1 MTDDPLAAV
10 EQADAIYLAALATYH
25 AATENQTRWYDLMRG
40 ARDPAGR
47 ARLAGAIEAL
57 GLTTLD
63 EALAV
68 APRLDEART
77 AAEAASN
84 AASRART
91 AAGDAM
97 HVADLR
103 ARQAADAAR
112 EAEVAAREAD
122 QRRALEDERQS
133 AAEVAAWL
141 SSPAAVRALRRE
153 MADSHILAGVI
164 AAELRR

>member
-1 MTDDPLAAV
+1 MTDDAINALEAADEAYLGALAAV
-10 EQADAIYLAALATYH
+10 H
-25 AATENQTRWYDLMRG
+25 AATENQTRWYDLLRG
-40 ARDPAGR
+40 AREPAGR
-47 ARLAGAIEAL
+47 AKLAGAIEAL

-68 APRLDEART
+68 APRLDAART

-84 AASRART
+84 AASLARQ
-91 AAGDAM
+91 AAGDAL

-112 EAEVAAREAD
+112 VTADAAR
-122 QRRALEDERQS
+122 QEDERRN

-141 SSPAAVRALRRE
+141 SAPAAVRALRRA
-153 MADSHILAGVI
+153 MADAATEAAVI
-164 AAELRR
+164 AAEAVRR